1 MQPPLRKIL
10 HSEVGTGIR
19 PAETAGRCIATTGCG
34 PARGT
39 GVVLRGTSVVLC
51 GAGAVLRGAGA
62 APVWNGC
69 DLAWN
74 GCGPA
79 CGGAGMAV
87 RQVRSCGA
95 ARCGPA
101 VRLGVALRRGEVR
114 SCGAAGAVLR
124 RGWCGGCGAAR
135 CGGCG
140 AARCGGCGAVV
151 RSCGRS
157 ASHVVG
163 HGVGKLHRKLDKA
176 AHDALFAPGGLV
188 DELVHAPLL
197 DRVDVASARLDQAAD
212 DLP

>member
-1 MQPPLRKIL
+1 MQPLPRKIL
-10 HSEVGTGIR
+10 HSEVGTVIR

-62 APVWNGC
+62 APVWDGC

-95 ARCGPA
+95 AGAAAAAR
-101 VRLGVALRRGEVR
+101 LRRGSVWR
-114 SCGAAGAVLR
+114 LRCGSVWRLRCGGAVLR
-124 RGWCGGCGAAR
+124 PVSLARSGAWRREAPSKTRQGRVRRPLRAR
-135 CGGCG
+135 
-140 AARCGGCGAVV
+140 
-151 RSCGRS
+151 RSGR
-157 ASHVVG
+157 
-163 HGVGKLHRKLDKA
+163 
-176 AHDALFAPGGLV
+176 
-188 DELVHAPLL
+188 
-197 DRVDVASARLDQAAD
+197 
-212 DLP
+212 

>member
-1 MQPPLRKIL
+1 MQPLLRKIL

-62 APVWNGC
+62 APVWDGC

-101 VRLGVALRRGEVR
+101 VRLGVAPTARRGAILRCGRCGPAARLVRRLRRGSVWR
-114 SCGAAGAVLR
+114 LRCGSVWRLRCGGAVLR
-124 RGWCGGCGAAR
+124 PVSLARSGAWRREAPSKTRQGRVRRPLRAR
-135 CGGCG
+135 
-140 AARCGGCGAVV
+140 
-151 RSCGRS
+151 RSGR
-157 ASHVVG
+157 
-163 HGVGKLHRKLDKA
+163 
-176 AHDALFAPGGLV
+176 
-188 DELVHAPLL
+188 
-197 DRVDVASARLDQAAD
+197 
-212 DLP
+212 

>member
-1 MQPPLRKIL
+1 MQPLPRKIL
-10 HSEVGTGIR
+10 HSEVGTVIR

-39 GVVLRGTSVVLC
+39 GVVLRGTGV
-51 GAGAVLRGAGA
+51 VLRGAGA
-62 APVWNGC
+62 APVW
-69 DLAWN
+69 D

-87 RQVRSCGA
+87 RRGAVLRCGWCGPA
-95 ARCGPA
+95 AGWCGPA
-101 VRLGVALRRGEVR
+101 VRLVWP
-114 SCGAAGAVLR
+114 CGAVGCGPLAR
-124 RGWCGGCGAAR
+124 RCGWCGPAAR
-135 CGGCG
+135 CGG
-140 AARCGGCGAVV
+140 
-151 RSCGRS
+151 CGRS

-176 AHDALFAPGGLV
+176 AHDAPFAPGGLV

>member
-1 MQPPLRKIL
+1 MQPLLRKIL

-39 GVVLRGTSVVLC
+39 DVVLRGTSVVLC

-62 APVWNGC
+62 APVWDGC

-101 VRLGVALRRGEVR
+101 VRRGAILRCGRCGPAARLVRRLRRGSVWR
-114 SCGAAGAVLR
+114 LRCGGAVLR
-124 RGWCGGCGAAR
+124 PVSLARSGAWRREAPSRTRQDRAR
-135 CGGCG
+135 RPLR
-140 AARCGGCGAVV
+140 AR
-151 RSCGRS
+151 RSGR
-157 ASHVVG
+157 
-163 HGVGKLHRKLDKA
+163 
-176 AHDALFAPGGLV
+176 
-188 DELVHAPLL
+188 
-197 DRVDVASARLDQAAD
+197 
-212 DLP
+212 

>member
-1 MQPPLRKIL
+1 MQPLLRKIL

-62 APVWNGC
+62 APVWDGC

-114 SCGAAGAVLR
+114 SCGAAR
-124 RGWCGGCGAAR
+124 CGAAVWLVR
-135 CGGCG
+135 
-140 AARCGGCGAVV
+140 ACGAVWRLRPV
-151 RSCGRS
+151 SLARSGAWCREAPSRTRQGR
-157 ASHVVG
+157 A
-163 HGVGKLHRKLDKA
+163 RR
-176 AHDALFAPGGLV
+176 
-188 DELVHAPLL
+188 PLRARQS
-197 DRVDVASARLDQAAD
+197 DR
-212 DLP
+212 

>member
-1 MQPPLRKIL
+1 MQPLLRKIL

-34 PARGT
+34 LARGT

-62 APVWNGC
+62 APVWDGC

-101 VRLGVALRRGEVR
+101 VRLGVALRRGSVWR
-114 SCGAAGAVLR
+114 LRCGSVWRLRCGGAVLR
-124 RGWCGGCGAAR
+124 PVSLARSGAWRREAPSRTRQDRAR
-135 CGGCG
+135 RPLR
-140 AARCGGCGAVV
+140 AR
-151 RSCGRS
+151 RSGR
-157 ASHVVG
+157 
-163 HGVGKLHRKLDKA
+163 
-176 AHDALFAPGGLV
+176 
-188 DELVHAPLL
+188 
-197 DRVDVASARLDQAAD
+197 
-212 DLP
+212 

>member
-1 MQPPLRKIL
+1 MQPLLRKIL

-62 APVWNGC
+62 APVWDGC

-101 VRLGVALRRGEVR
+101 VRLVWSCGAVGCGPAARRGAILRCGRCGPAARLVRRLRRGSVWR
-114 SCGAAGAVLR
+114 LRCGGAVLR
-124 RGWCGGCGAAR
+124 PVSLARSGAWCREAPSRTRQGRAR
-135 CGGCG
+135 RPLR
-140 AARCGGCGAVV
+140 ARQ
-151 RSCGRS
+151 S
-157 ASHVVG
+157 
-163 HGVGKLHRKLDKA
+163 
-176 AHDALFAPGGLV
+176 
-188 DELVHAPLL
+188 
-197 DRVDVASARLDQAAD
+197 DR
-212 DLP
+212 

>member
-1 MQPPLRKIL
+1 MQPLPRKIL
-10 HSEVGTGIR
+10 HSEVGTVIR

-62 APVWNGC
+62 APVWDGC

-101 VRLGVALRRGEVR
+101 VRLGVALRRGGVR
-114 SCGAAGAVLR
+114 SFGAAVWLVRA
-124 RGWCGGCGAAR
+124 
-135 CGGCG
+135 
-140 AARCGGCGAVV
+140 CGAVWRLRPV
-151 RSCGRS
+151 SLARSGAWCREAPSRTRQDRARRPLRARRSGR
-157 ASHVVG
+157 
-163 HGVGKLHRKLDKA
+163 
-176 AHDALFAPGGLV
+176 
-188 DELVHAPLL
+188 
-197 DRVDVASARLDQAAD
+197 
-212 DLP
+212 